1 MERCGV
7 AGCCPVYRGRSLVA
21 EVEVE
26 TRIVSS
32 GEKLARSALV
42 RTTKVLFLDVE
53 WEVGDI

>member
-7 AGCCPVYRGRSLVA
+7 EGGCCCPVYRGRSLVA

-32 GEKLARSALV
+32 AEKLARSALV
-42 RTTKVLFLDVE
+42 RTTKVLFLDVA
-53 WEVGDI
+53 